1 MSRDARAALAAMAAV
16 AVVIMLGFRFLGSP
30 RRQRLMQSDLRTVG
44 ALSQLAQQIQQKSRA
59 SGHEIPANLDSFPDA
74 MKRDPVSQH
83 GFLYQPKS
91 KTGYDLCATFVAKS
105 PDIEANTS
113 LPNEGF
119 WAHPAGDYCFS
130 FDASEPVPPA
140 PCVY

>member
-1 MSRDARAALAAMAAV
+1 MTRDARAALAALV
-16 AVVIMLGFRFLGSP
+16 AVVVVVILGFRFLGSP

-44 ALSQLAQQIQQKSRA
+44 ALSQLAQQIQQKSLA

-74 MKRDPVSQH
+74 AKRDPVSRQS
-83 GFLYQPKS
+83 FLYRPRS
-91 KTGYDLCATFVAKS
+91 KTSYELCATFVAKS
-105 PDIEANTS
+105 PDVEPNTS

-130 FDASEPVPPA
+130 FDATGPVPPA
-140 PCVY
+140 PYVY